1 MKQKHTETEELTG
14 VYLATERGFGFFRP
28 DGAEGRQ
35 EDWFVPPRA
44 QGSAWDGDKV
54 AAVPAREDRE
64 EGRSVARVLRVV
76 ERANRTVTGVL
87 ERQGREL
94 WLRPDNDKL
103 PLIRA
108 LTRRPAGAAG
118 QRGAVSM
125 TSFGGGDTPPM
136 GTLREQIGR
145 AHV

>member
-1 MKQKHTETEELTG
+1 MKGADTLKDTHKDEMLG
-14 VYLATERGFGFFRP
+14 VYQATSRGFGFFSPEGGR
-28 DGAEGRQ
+28 GRQ
-35 EDWFVPPRA
+35 DDWFVPPRA

-108 LTRRPAGAAG
+108 LA
-118 QRGAVSM
+118 
-125 TSFGGGDTPPM
+125 
-136 GTLREQIGR
+136 
-145 AHV
+145 